1 MKKYILQ
8 RIVGE
13 IVSIVL
19 QLILFDVIN
28 YIREK
33 IYERKNK
40 KKTLI
45 KNTLYD
51 YCCDVWW

>member
-40 KKTLI
+40 KKH
-45 KNTLYD
+45 
-51 YCCDVWW
+51 

>member
-33 IYERKNK
+33 IYERKK
-40 KKTLI
+40 
-45 KNTLYD
+45 
-51 YCCDVWW
+51 

>member
-1 MKKYILQ
+1 MKKYIIQ

-40 KKTLI
+40 KKH
-45 KNTLYD
+45 
-51 YCCDVWW
+51 

>member
-1 MKKYILQ
+1 MKKYIIQ

-40 KKTLI
+40 RKH
-45 KNTLYD
+45 
-51 YCCDVWW
+51 

>member
-1 MKKYILQ
+1 MKKYIIQ

-33 IYERKNK
+33 IHERKNK
-40 KKTLI
+40 KKH
-45 KNTLYD
+45 
-51 YCCDVWW
+51 

>member
-1 MKKYILQ
+1 MKKYIIQ

-33 IYERKNK
+33 IYEMKNK
-40 KKTLI
+40 KKH
-45 KNTLYD
+45 
-51 YCCDVWW
+51 